1 MIIWVILPMAQLEA
15 DKVKACTSVTSATV
29 IDYDG
34 SYHSSGIIRYAANG
48 VTYTGAKLAGMRA
61 SDVGSKLTIHYDPQN
76 PALFYVGEKK
86 DFSWTGWLIGMASL
100 MLGVPLIMVFAY
112 FDAIRKMPQ
121 H

>member
-1 MIIWVILPMAQLEA
+1 
-15 DKVKACTSVTSATV
+15 V

-34 SYHSSGIIRYAANG
+34 SYHSSGIIRYTANG
-48 VTYTGAKLAGMRA
+48 VTYTGAKLAGMSA

-100 MLGVPLIMVFAY
+100 MLVVPLIMVFAY
-112 FDAIRKMPQ
+112 FDAIRKMPR